1 MAWYMAALPALTPII
16 RNSSRRLKQ
25 GKAISFPIATSDS
38 GAERLSHEAA
48 AHTRRP
54 ARRPARARAAVQ
66 RRRPAAPLWRK
77 MAQVGHASGAATA
90 TLWFFYIILVTLQK
104 SRGQAN
110 MRSVKTLGLLGTGVI
125 GGGWAARALHFGI
138 DVIAADVKPEME
150 EWIRGA
156 VANAE
161 PALARLT
168 SAPLPPKGIL
178 SFTTDLREMARRADF
193 VQENIPEQLALK
205 QRMLAEVSRHAAAD
219 VIIASSTSGLTPTD
233 LQRDMVSPQRFCVA
247 HPFNPVY
254 LLPLVELVGGASTAQ
269 STIDAAAKFFKY
281 IGMHPLH
288 VRHEVPGH
296 LTDRLQEAL
305 WREILHLVNDG
316 IATTGELDDSIV
328 YGPGLRWA
336 AMGTNLIYHLAGGES
351 GMRHMLAQFGPCL
364 KWPWTKLEA
373 PELTDTLIDRMVEGT
388 QVEAAGR
395 SIRELERL
403 RDDYLVAIQQVL
415 RQYDIGAG
423 STLRALEERLHKDA
437 TRASATAPADSARP
451 LRLMDATVR
460 AEWVDYNRHMSDF
473 RYVQLC
479 GDAIDVLFRQVGV
492 DEAYRASGRMYYTV
506 ENHIRHLGEA
516 KAGEALYVTAQV
528 LGVDAKRLHVLQRVY
543 RSRDGREIANAEQMY
558 LHADTAAAK
567 ASPADPTIRAKL
579 EAFARAHAGL
589 PVPPE
594 CGKAISLARI

>member
-1 MAWYMAALPALTPII
+1 M
-16 RNSSRRLKQ
+16 RNV
-25 GKAISFPIATSDS
+25 A
-38 GAERLSHEAA
+38 
-48 AHTRRP
+48 
-54 ARRPARARAAVQ
+54 
-66 RRRPAAPLWRK
+66 
-77 MAQVGHASGAATA
+77 
-90 TLWFFYIILVTLQK
+90 
-104 SRGQAN
+104 
-110 MRSVKTLGLLGTGVI
+110 TLGLLGTGVI

-138 DVIAADVKPEME
+138 DVIAADVRPEME

-168 SAPLPPKGIL
+168 SAPLPPKGKL
-178 SFTTDLREMARRADF
+178 SFTTDLREMARQADF

-205 QRMLAEVSRHAAAD
+205 QRMLAEVSRHAAPD

-233 LQRDMVSPQRFCVA
+233 LQRDMVSPERFCVA

-254 LLPLVELVGGASTAQ
+254 LLPLVELVGGEKTIQ
-269 STIDAAAKFFKY
+269 STIDAAAKFFTY
-281 IGMHPLH
+281 IGMHPLQ
-288 VRHEVPGH
+288 VRREVPGH

-316 IATTGELDDSIV
+316 VASTGELDESII

-373 PELTDTLIDRMVEGT
+373 PELTETLIDRMVEGT
-388 QVEAAGR
+388 QAQAAGR

-415 RQYDIGAG
+415 RQYNIGAG
-423 STLRALEERLHKDA
+423 STLRALEERLHQDA
-437 TRASATAPADSARP
+437 SKASAGALTGAPQP

-473 RYVQLC
+473 RYVQLF

-492 DEAYRASGRMYYTV
+492 NEAYRATGRMYYTV
-506 ENHIRHLGEA
+506 ENHIRHMGEA
-516 KAGEALYVTAQV
+516 KAGEGLYVTAQV
-528 LGVDAKRLHVLQRVY
+528 LGVDDKRLHVLQRAY
-543 RSRDGREIANAEQMY
+543 RSRDDKQVASAEQMY
-558 LHADTAAAK
+558 LHVDTAAAK
-567 ASPADPTIRAKL
+567 ASPADAMIRTQL
-579 EAFARAHAGL
+579 DAFARAHSAL
-589 PVPPE
+589 PVPVE
-594 CGKAISLARI
+594 CGKPMGMKQR